1 MGGSANAERL
11 RQTTIVTAIAN
22 SLRETRMYK
31 TPILE
36 RYGTLRQLTVGPI
49 GMFLLGNPLSGS
61 WDSDDDDDGDDDC
74 DDDSHCWSG

>member
-1 MGGSANAERL
+1 
-11 RQTTIVTAIAN
+11 
-22 SLRETRMYK
+22 MYK

-49 GMFLLGNPLSGS
+49 GMFLLGNPFSGS